1 MKIKTTNDVLS
12 LNKTNKPVAITG
24 MGRCGTTFMS
34 RQIYRQAVINDPT
47 KPIGFLD
54 EFFRIRNGIYEFYW
68 DELPRIKNYN
78 DKDAWAGYFFRKS
91 YGFPGSTDAYDKG
104 EEADL
109 ALEIIAE
116 RVNKLKE
123 YDLNNLHMKAF
134 PMDLVTGYIAD
145 KKCGMNIL
153 ESYNWIF
160 LYRED
165 WLKAYVS
172 FVWGALHDKFH
183 FYNDE
188 ELEDTSTWVH
198 GGMKVKQVWA
208 NPYLAKMTIDQSYG
222 EIYHLFTDEVDFN
235 ILEMKDISEIENNE
249 EEFYNLVNGDYEFK
263 KYIPDPYWMRNP
275 KRFEN
280 KNEFV
285 EAHIKHVDKLK
296 VKAVKRMR
304 EVCADSKG
312 LLNLSEDGTKLYI
325 DESKK
330 KKGKPLFRP
339 EMFGASFT
347 QV

>member
-1 MKIKTTNDVLS
+1 MLKTTNDVLA

-34 RQIYRQAVINDPT
+34 RQIYRQAVINNPT
-47 KPIGFLD
+47 EPIGFLD

-145 KKCGMNIL
+145 KECGMNIL
-153 ESYNWIF
+153 NSYNWIF

-165 WLKAYVS
+165 WLKAYTS

-188 ELEDTSTWVH
+188 ELEDTSTWNH

-275 KRFEN
+275 KRFKN
-280 KNEFV
+280 KNQFV
-285 EAHIKHVDKLK
+285 EEHIKHVDKLK

-325 DESKK
+325 DETKK